1 MHMVEFPYKQF
12 RPGQKEL
19 AYEVKSAVENSEIL
33 AVKAPTGFGKTS
45 AVIYGHLLAD
55 AEKILFLVRTVN
67 EITPVIRELKKFNE
81 KYTII
86 ISPRRTCP
94 YIKDPKSVSVEDFWE
109 NCRIARL
116 KGACEYYNNVENI
129 DEDSIFTNIHSLDT
143 GISSIRSISTR
154 LGACPFY
161 SSKRVINSARF
172 IIATYPYFFK
182 KDLFTHV
189 FENTDYNDLNVIIDE
204 SHTLLNINSIS
215 ESTINIELIDKAITE
230 IKNRIPEYSDVI
242 HTLNMLKER
251 IMKLPKPRMKG
262 YKIIDKN
269 EIIELIRE
277 PELILDAAEELRF
290 RIASEA
296 LYSLDMGSLIN
307 IRSYLHK
314 VSLWIESLFDDDTRL
329 FYSYDDRDRVVLV
342 STILDPA
349 LITREPLEASKSV
362 VMMSGTM
369 PPYSFLSKILGI
381 NRSIKYIDTSLLI
394 SNGKANSQLKSTYT
408 CVASDVTTKFTE
420 RGKLMYSRIA
430 SYISIIHAR
439 IPGQKLVVYPSYEVM
454 KGIVDKLPSGIRVYI
469 EDRSSSI
476 DDVYESLSDSD
487 TLINAVAGGK
497 ITEGIEFLDE
507 HGNSV
512 IRTII
517 IVGVPYPQPDDYTRE
532 QLNVLANRLGESVA
546 REFIY
551 RYLAVVRVRQALG
564 RAIRGPSDRAVFFLL
579 DYRFLRKDLRRAL
592 EIKYDRVFRGL
603 YGLVSVLKDALI
615 FLESSGG
622 G

>member
-1 MHMVEFPYKQF
+1 
-12 RPGQKEL
+12 
-19 AYEVKSAVENSEIL
+19 
-33 AVKAPTGFGKTS
+33 
-45 AVIYGHLLAD
+45 
-55 AEKILFLVRTVN
+55 
-67 EITPVIRELKKFNE
+67 
-81 KYTII
+81 
-86 ISPRRTCP
+86 
-94 YIKDPKSVSVEDFWE
+94 
-109 NCRIARL
+109 
-116 KGACEYYNNVENI
+116 
-129 DEDSIFTNIHSLDT
+129 
-143 GISSIRSISTR
+143 
-154 LGACPFY
+154 
-161 SSKRVINSARF
+161 
-172 IIATYPYFFK
+172 
-182 KDLFTHV
+182 
-189 FENTDYNDLNVIIDE
+189 YNDLNVIIDE